1 MAIEKQTDR
10 YEILLKVSENLAN
23 TVTTLKDDVSGIR
36 KEISEMKTV
45 VNRLPGDSR
54 MQLNIK
60 TRATK
65 KVVQILGNPK
75 NPLFKKT
82 ISNLWHDFWQ
92 AFAVTTYKD
101 TPAALYD
108 EAISF
113 IDRWKPMELVG
124 LEEPKA

>member
-1 MAIEKQTDR
+1 MLNTQPDR
-10 YEILLKVSENLAN
+10 YELLLKVSENLATSVQ
-23 TVTTLKDDVSGIR
+23 TVVSDVSSI
-36 KEISEMKTV
+36 KNEISEIRKIT
-45 VNRLPGDSR
+45 NRLPGDSR

-65 KVVQILGNPK
+65 RVVQVLGTPK

-82 ISNLWHDFWQ
+82 ITNLWHDFWQ

-113 IDRWKPMELVG
+113 IDRWKPIQLAGM
-124 LEEPKA
+124 EEPLQ